1 MGVIRLHNMSF
12 YGFHGVSAAEK
23 ETGRRFEVDI
33 DLYLNLEK
41 AGKSDKL
48 KHTVNYTEVYNTVE
62 NLIQKNSFSLLETI
76 AVRLSEELLKKFK
89 IQGVNVRVRKMI
101 PPIPGNLD
109 YIEVEVNRKRK
120 K

>member
-12 YGFHGVSAAEK
+12 YGYHGVSQAEK

-33 DLYLNLEK
+33 DLFLNLDQ

-48 KHTVNYTEVYNTVE
+48 KDTVNYKEVYNTVE

-76 AVRLSEELLKKFK
+76 AVRLAHELLKKFK
-89 IQGVNVRVRKMI
+89 IEAVNVRVRKMI

-109 YIEVEVNRKRK
+109 YIEVEVGRKRK